1 MAYKGLSAEDLA
13 FLVKVGQ
20 IAPTDKAPIPNPK
33 ATPTK
38 NEEE

>member
-1 MAYKGLSAEDLA
+1 MAYKGLSEEELA

-20 IAPTDKAPIPNPK
+20 IAPTDKAPAPNPK